1 MISTC
6 SHGISGLLIPL
17 SKKVSPL
24 NLDLG
29 SKTIYSQHIMIIEK
43 INSVL
48 YWAIIGILLLNIMQR
63 KHHPHVEKKRTAT
76 VMLAVL
82 VLILNMFAALILQFE
97 LPQWT
102 LIPALLV
109 PITVGYLM
117 RSKLLVFTLNCTEC
131 DERLSMNNVLYHDD
145 NLCDACRMELHPELF
160 EKAPTDEEVLPEIPA
175 PADARSVEEIDWDL
189 WEPTETAVIC
199 YIFHEGKVLLIN
211 KKTGLGNGMINAPG
225 GRIEDLET
233 AREAAVRETIEE
245 TGITPL
251 NLREVGI
258 LDFQFIDGY
267 ALKGYVFFA
276 DDYTGE
282 LTETD
287 EADPFWVDE
296 TAIPYEQM
304 WEDDQLWLP
313 KAIAGSYVIGRF
325 IFDDRTMLSS
335 SVTESRS

>member
-1 MISTC
+1 MMTICVMPAGWNCIRSC
-6 SHGISGLLIPL
+6 SRRLWQTKRSSLRSLL
-17 SKKVSPL
+17 
-24 NLDLG
+24 
-29 SKTIYSQHIMIIEK
+29 
-43 INSVL
+43 
-48 YWAIIGILLLNIMQR
+48 
-63 KHHPHVEKKRTAT
+63 
-76 VMLAVL
+76 
-82 VLILNMFAALILQFE
+82 
-97 LPQWT
+97 
-102 LIPALLV
+102 
-109 PITVGYLM
+109 
-117 RSKLLVFTLNCTEC
+117 
-131 DERLSMNNVLYHDD
+131 
-145 NLCDACRMELHPELF
+145 
-160 EKAPTDEEVLPEIPA
+160 

-211 KKTGLGNGMINAPG
+211 KKTGLGNGMVNAPG
-225 GRIEDLET
+225 GRIEELET
-233 AREAAVRETIEE
+233 AREAAIRETIEE